1 MSKIKSV
8 TSAITAAV
16 LVSGIGFAWAQ
27 SEEQQPSTNST
38 TAAGALPSEQTPAD
52 PNATSLNST
61 AMPQESAA
69 TTPPPVD
76 STTPA
81 PQSSDAN
88 SQAPQ
93 STTTSVDNSS
103 SMSST
108 TTDRSTSTSSYE
120 PAPRADR
127 N

>member
-16 LVSGIGFAWAQ
+16 LASGIGFAWAQ

-38 TAAGALPSEQTPAD
+38 VAADALPSEQTPAD
-52 PNATSLNST
+52 PNATSPNSS
-61 AMPQESAA
+61 AMPLESAA

-76 STTPA
+76 STMPA

-88 SQAPQ
+88 SQAPL
-93 STTTSVDNSS
+93 ST
-103 SMSST
+103 T
-108 TTDRSTSTSSYE
+108 TTDRSTGTSSYQ

>member
-1 MSKIKSV
+1 MSKIKSI

-38 TAAGALPSEQTPAD
+38 TAANALPSEQTPAD
-52 PNATSLNST
+52 PNAAPLSST

-88 SQAPQ
+88 SQAPL
-93 STTTSVDNSS
+93 STTTSVDSS
-103 SMSST
+103 STATT
-108 TTDRSTSTSSYE
+108 TTDRSSTSSSYE